1 MRKPEHIKFVLNAM
15 VGSEEATITRML
27 NSVADYVDYYVI
39 QCNGKDN
46 TRQIID
52 DFFAERGIP
61 GYTYYIDWNF
71 PGWNRDHTLQECLKA
86 DHGCDWI
93 LRMDADE
100 QLSVDDNFD
109 WSVFENTSIDSF
121 NITADAGDT
130 KYYRTWLWNAKRPW
144 FFAHDKRHETIHLP
158 EVDEDFVRIN
168 LDPGFRQ
175 IITNDG
181 ETWFAPMKFL
191 NDALELERD
200 KVPTSLVLEDDYHLW
215 YIGKSYS
222 DCLGDVDNFPYG
234 KYHQQE
240 YARRA
245 IFYFEMYLNQQH
257 NYLETQ
263 KATSLDDMS
272 YFACLL
278 ISDAWRILGN
288 DDVAVE
294 WLQRAVEFNPRRNEN
309 YLRMWNINQS
319 EEAKAKLLDPQ
330 RTNPFPEYTFL
341 ILNAAYWDTNPD
353 MKKML
358 GEDQIENTG
367 FVDTTQMTSFS
378 ASGVL

>member
-1 MRKPEHIKFVLNAM
+1 MRKPNHIKLVLNAM

-39 QCNGKDN
+39 QCNGSDN

-52 DFFAERGIP
+52 QFFAERGIP
-61 GYTYYIDWNF
+61 GYTYEIEWNF

-86 DHGCDWI
+86 DHGCQWI

-100 QLSVDDNFD
+100 QLAVDNDFD
-109 WSVFENTSIDSF
+109 WTVFENLSIDSF
-121 NITADAGDT
+121 NIVADAGDT
-130 KYYRTWLWNAKRPW
+130 RYYRTWLWNANRPW
-144 FFAHDKRHETIHLP
+144 YFTHDKRHETIHLP
-158 EVDEDFVRIN
+158 DVDESFGRVN
-168 LDPGFRQ
+168 LPASFRQ

-222 DCLGDVDNFPYG
+222 DSLGDVDNFPFG
-234 KYHQQE
+234 VYHQQE

-245 IFYFEMYLNQQH
+245 IFYFEMYLDKQH
-257 NYLETQ
+257 DYIKTQ
-263 KATSLDDMS
+263 HARTMDDMG

-278 ISDAWRILGN
+278 ISDAWKILG
-288 DDVAVE
+288 DTDVAFE

-309 YLRMWNINQS
+309 YLRMWYINQS
-319 EEAKAKLLDPQ
+319 EEAKQKLLDPQ

-341 ILNAAYWDTNPD
+341 ILNAAYWDTNPN
-353 MKKML
+353 MRAML
-358 GEDQIENTG
+358 GEAQIENTG
-367 FVDTTQMTSFS
+367 FSDVKETTSFS
-378 ASGVL
+378 ASGLL